1 MNLGAVADFNS
12 IDRSSSALHSVS
24 QYGETIFEKSVDTF
38 CRYLDIS
45 DYKIRI
51 ENTRFAVG
59 PEIALYWGCMG

>member
-38 CRYLDIS
+38 CRYLGIS
-45 DYKIRI
+45 DYKISVA
-51 ENTRFAVG
+51 NTRFG
-59 PEIALYWGCMG
+59 LGNLIAST